1 MADHFSD
8 KVDFIVRTDGLLK
21 DYIESVV
28 VKAIKAEM
36 PDDIFKQTTPNH
48 IRAAL
53 MLRTLQPCSLKEFAI
68 AMRLSKAAASAQ
80 VDRMVKAGT
89 VLREV
94 NPENRR
100 EVLLMVSPALEE
112 HVAHVHSRMIRWF
125 GSIIEQLGQ
134 ETLEKWYDVMVSLNE
149 VLKQR
154 ITNGDTAY

>member
-1 MADHFSD
+1 MAQDFKD

-28 VKAIKAEM
+28 VKNIKENM
-36 PDDIFKQTTPNH
+36 PDDRFKKMTSNH

-53 MLRTLQPCSLKEFAI
+53 MLRNIQPCSLKEFAT

-80 VDRMVKAGT
+80 VDRMVKIGT
-89 VLREV
+89 VRREV

-100 EVLLMVSPALEE
+100 EVILTVSPGLDE
-112 HVAHVHSRMIRWF
+112 HVNHVHVEMSRWF
-125 GSIIEQLGQ
+125 ESITEQLGQ
-134 ETLEKWYDVMVSLNE
+134 ETFEKWHEVMVALNA

-154 ITNGDTAY
+154 IKSGDAPY

>member
-1 MADHFSD
+1 MADQFSD

-36 PDDIFKQTTPNH
+36 PDDSFKKMTSNH

-53 MLRTLQPCSLKEFAI
+53 LLRTIQPCSLKEFAT

-80 VDRMVKAGT
+80 VDRMVKTGT

-94 NPENRR
+94 NPDNRR
-100 EVLLMVSPALEE
+100 ELILTVSPALEA
-112 HVAHVHSRMIRWF
+112 HVAHVHTRMIRWF
-125 GSIIEQLGQ
+125 GSIIDQLGL
-134 ETLEKWYDVMVSLNE
+134 ETFEKWHEVMVALNT

-154 ITNGDTAY
+154 ILNGDAPY